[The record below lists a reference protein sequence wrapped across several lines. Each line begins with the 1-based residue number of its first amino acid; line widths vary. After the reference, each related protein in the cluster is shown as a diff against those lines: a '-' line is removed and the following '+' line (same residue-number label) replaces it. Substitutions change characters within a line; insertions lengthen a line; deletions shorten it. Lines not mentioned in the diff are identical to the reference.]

1 LDSSHAITITALSS
15 MAIGAFLVA
24 ISDYSLLTALGGLG
38 FGLGFATM
46 TTMAVTKLDNQ
57 K

>member
-1 LDSSHAITITALSS
+1 